1 MLILWHIWKACWVLD
16 LGMVSA
22 SADATVAIASEL
34 DFFLSLL
41 FCLFQC
47 PWMLTSKVVPNT
59 FPAHKSL
66 YQVSVS
72 LGTWPTNLVPKRVQG
87 KETLELNGP
96 LTGWQRA
103 TITDAMCSYSPWYAV
118 VLWLL
123 KLSQVGGNSLA
134 GAMFQAEVVIS
145 RIIELNG
152 LFTVLEKNNAE
163 LRLINHQLK
172 IKCENLG
179 SIQRLSSCIA
189 EGLIKLR
196 MRSYLKHL

>member
-1 MLILWHIWKACWVLD
+1 M
-16 LGMVSA
+16 
-22 SADATVAIASEL
+22 
-34 DFFLSLL
+34 
-41 FCLFQC
+41 
-47 PWMLTSKVVPNT
+47 
-59 FPAHKSL
+59 
-66 YQVSVS
+66 
-72 LGTWPTNLVPKRVQG
+72 
-87 KETLELNGP
+87 
-96 LTGWQRA
+96 
-103 TITDAMCSYSPWYAV
+103 
-118 VLWLL
+118 
-123 KLSQVGGNSLA
+123 GGNSLA

>member
-1 MLILWHIWKACWVLD
+1 M
-16 LGMVSA
+16 
-22 SADATVAIASEL
+22 
-34 DFFLSLL
+34 
-41 FCLFQC
+41 
-47 PWMLTSKVVPNT
+47 
-59 FPAHKSL
+59 
-66 YQVSVS
+66 
-72 LGTWPTNLVPKRVQG
+72 
-87 KETLELNGP
+87 
-96 LTGWQRA
+96 
-103 TITDAMCSYSPWYAV
+103 
-118 VLWLL
+118 
-123 KLSQVGGNSLA
+123 GGNSLA

-172 IKCENLG
+172 IKCKNLG